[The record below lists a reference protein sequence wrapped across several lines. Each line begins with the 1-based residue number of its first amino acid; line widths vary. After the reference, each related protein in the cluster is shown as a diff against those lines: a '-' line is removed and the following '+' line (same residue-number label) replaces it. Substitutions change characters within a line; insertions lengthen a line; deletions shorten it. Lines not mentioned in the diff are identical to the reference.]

1 MSGCSSLAFV
11 AAVIFLVWLKAQ
23 TKNSDAV
30 EMEGSGLLARI
41 EFADDSLYVHEEASS
56 LSGTWAFKSGTIV
69 IDPTARTISLGKK
82 FVFPLPEG
90 FVPSESRPLKLLL
103 VDNAGKLKPQTRTEL
118 LTLADPAGK
127 IKPHQIDELRVLG
140 SAVYRAIGKS
150 RQRSRDQKDGWVY
163 RVIRF
168 RAYMSHPGI
177 ETDKLHPPRVFGDTR
192 PIPES
197 YWLSDTV
204 HRNRL
209 FWNRLVARCEYA
221 RGLCETAPIE
231 EVRAFVNEVVLPAI
245 DAMNLT
251 FDRSQSR
258 FKMKY
263 PRHLKID
270 RPSTDSLWRFAY
282 RLKRMAEE
290 GVPVPVGLEDQI
302 REFIAKFPI
311 DRKPIFDFYRNFK
324 SIAAEE
330 AKNFQLKGYEA
341 QSWIAAF
348 KRVLDARSSKEKAA
362 KGLGEHL
369 PFSAGWPK
377 FKMGESDLDE
387 DWGIHVR
394 VGQANVSAE
403 AILHPLGIPGI
414 RMGDPVEPA
423 VSGHPLM
430 GRDPAFRK
438 QADRRKLR
446 QATISL
452 DQGTKVFRFAVLQH
466 QDIPD
471 GAFVKAWRLL
481 HKRGVYWLC
490 YVLEVQ
496 NPASAIIGVA
506 AGRAAGLDTGWRQV
520 SSGMRIGM
528 LWDCDTGRFQEIT
541 VSLSE
546 SPGAV
551 SARRPFHIA
560 MGPSRHGRETL
571 RLIRDA
577 RREGMEHMLPAY
589 HDRGVDTFQGL
600 VDLQTRRNAAKDRMK
615 RRVTE
620 LMEADTP
627 AQWEKTGLQ
636 GLRRF
641 VSNCGNPSVVEELR
655 EWIDYD
661 EAVGA
666 NYARLWA
673 KVISRRDRGYE
684 YVAHD
689 IGKLLWGRIARLGV
703 ETKFLKKMNEHQ
715 SNADPEAVK
724 RSQKYRQWAGLGSFL
739 SILGRILAK
748 YGITVVEVDSGNT
761 TLMHRRCGHV
771 MQRPTGLRI
780 ECPSCCVEF
789 DQDENAAEN
798 IGVAAHEMG
807 ATEVRVR
814 TTVSAG

>member
-1 MSGCSSLAFV
+1 
-11 AAVIFLVWLKAQ
+11 
-23 TKNSDAV
+23 
-30 EMEGSGLLARI
+30 MEGSGLLARI
-41 EFADDSLYVHEEASS
+41 EFADDSLYVHEEAST
-56 LSGTWAFKSGTIV
+56 LSGTWAFKSGTIIV
-69 IDPTARTISLGKK
+69 DPTARTISLSKK

-90 FVPSESRPLKLLL
+90 FSPSESKPLKLLL

-140 SAVYRAIGKS
+140 TAVYRALGKS
-150 RQRSRDQKDGWVY
+150 RQRSRDQKDGWGY
-163 RVIRF
+163 RVLRF
-168 RAYMSHPGI
+168 RAYMTHPGI
-177 ETDKLHPPRVFGDTR
+177 ETDKLYPPRQLGDSS

-197 YWLSDTV
+197 YWLSDTI

-209 FWNRLVARCEYA
+209 FWNRLVRRCEYA
-221 RGLCETAPIE
+221 RSLCETAPIG
-231 EVRAFVNEVVLPAI
+231 EVKAFTSEVVLPAI

-251 FDRSQSR
+251 FNRSQSGL
-258 FKMKY
+258 KMKH
-263 PRHLKID
+263 PRSLKVEN
-270 RPSTDSLWRFAY
+270 PSTDSLRRFAY
-282 RLKRMAEE
+282 QLKRMAGD
-290 GVPVPVGLEDQI
+290 GVPVPIGLDEQI
-302 REFIAKFPI
+302 GEFIAKYPI
-311 DRKPIFDFYRNFK
+311 DRKPVFDFYRDFK
-324 SIAAEE
+324 AIAIEE
-330 AKNFQLKGYEA
+330 AKNFHLKGYERET
-341 QSWIAAF
+341 WIAAF
-348 KRVLDARSSKEKAA
+348 KRVLDARISKEKVA
-362 KGLGEHL
+362 KEGGERL
-369 PFSAGWPK
+369 PFSSGWPK
-377 FKMGESDLDE
+377 FKIGESDLDE
-387 DWGIHVR
+387 DWGIHIR
-394 VGQANVSAE
+394 VGDANVSAD
-403 AILHPLGIPGI
+403 AILHPKGIPGI
-414 RMGDPVEPA
+414 RLGDPVEPA

-452 DQGTKVFRFAVLQH
+452 DKGTKVFRFAVLQH

-551 SARRPFHIA
+551 SARRAFHIA

-620 LMEADTP
+620 LMEAHTP
-627 AQWEKTGLQ
+627 AQWE
-636 GLRRF
+636 
-641 VSNCGNPSVVEELR
+641 
-655 EWIDYD
+655 
-661 EAVGA
+661 
-666 NYARLWA
+666 
-673 KVISRRDRGYE
+673 
-684 YVAHD
+684 
-689 IGKLLWGRIARLGV
+689 
-703 ETKFLKKMNEHQ
+703 
-715 SNADPEAVK
+715 
-724 RSQKYRQWAGLGSFL
+724 
-739 SILGRILAK
+739 
-748 YGITVVEVDSGNT
+748 
-761 TLMHRRCGHV
+761 
-771 MQRPTGLRI
+771 
-780 ECPSCCVEF
+780 
-789 DQDENAAEN
+789 EN
-798 IGVAAHEMG
+798 G
-807 ATEVRVR
+807 
-814 TTVSAG
+814 SAGSPKIRLELWQSECCRRAEGMDRLR